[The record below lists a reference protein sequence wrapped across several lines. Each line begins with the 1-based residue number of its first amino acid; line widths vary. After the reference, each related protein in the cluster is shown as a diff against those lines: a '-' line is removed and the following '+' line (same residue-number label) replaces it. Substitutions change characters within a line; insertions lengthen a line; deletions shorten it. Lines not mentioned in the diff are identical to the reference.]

1 MSGSLVTGNLMDRC
15 GICGNYGITKY
26 HTHCPFCGHDL
37 SNKSDEIPRRWMV
50 DRYVGESDGTI
61 HVSHYASVPIS
72 ERIAIG
78 KPVRKAVTIDCP
90 VCGSSSL
97 MFNFKDGLFECLNPS
112 CKRFGA
118 TLVGMIG
125 YDNFVEVKMKLL
137 DKVIKLISPDYDPDK
152 KLLGECKTED
162 IKDLLSKIRVLKF
175 SNTGVTDRRVVLDK
189 ADQSNSSK
197 VAASMLINYWITKG
211 VPFDIIDKIESVKA
225 YKIRRNKAN
234 EVVFEYKLINPMDDS
249 FIDLLNKTR

>member
-1 MSGSLVTGNLMDRC
+1 MSINRC
-15 GICGNYGITKY
+15 PNCGNYGISKY
-26 HTHCPFCGHDL
+26 TDYCPFCGYDL
-37 SNKSDEIPRRWMV
+37 CGKPHEIPSRWMV

-125 YDNFVEVKMKLL
+125 YDNFVEVKMK
-137 DKVIKLISPDYDPDK
+137 
-152 KLLGECKTED
+152 
-162 IKDLLSKIRVLKF
+162 
-175 SNTGVTDRRVVLDK
+175 
-189 ADQSNSSK
+189 
-197 VAASMLINYWITKG
+197 
-211 VPFDIIDKIESVKA
+211 
-225 YKIRRNKAN
+225 
-234 EVVFEYKLINPMDDS
+234 
-249 FIDLLNKTR
+249 